1 MKIDADQDI
10 ITGQTTDS
18 SNLRGSRFD
27 FFGFFKNTLK
37 KYLAN
42 PIIVIEMK
50 WGGVL
55 DGY

>member
-1 MKIDADQDI
+1 LKIDADQDI
-10 ITGQTTDS
+10 IIGQTTDS